1 MGGGDQYAADRSRY
15 AMQGESYLTETYT
28 QSEGNVSR
36 IYRLTR
42 TSYEGTGKYG
52 LKMVPEETVKA
63 PERILVSFRIR
74 ASETLE
80 NIPVTFGYTDGSQ
93 SDYSDT
99 LDADT
104 QWEYRL
110 AVFTV
115 DYSKAVSAGIRNR
128 SYGSTRSGVVAGDSR
143 TQRRTSFGSR
153 RLRSGRQGAYRQYQG
168 HRRFRFRYAGRL
180 RGLFQ
185 ESLCFGERPHRR
197 YADGCRRAGAS
208 EVPLRGSYPSE
219 QLPEQALHPAFHT
232 KYEAFPDGSPTGI
245 GGLLSYLFGDIAFGS
260 IGRSVG
266 PRPSRAEVLLL
277 LLGTDKFSSYPD
289 RRPCPS
295 AASQYRPDP
304 TVAALPLFVL
314 RRTRAGVEAD
324 LLLHQGQGFLFR
336 SAPAG
341 AGFPPHAV
349 PTYGRGAARYRR
361 VRGMVRPR
369 RYRRYDPAPAVA
381 ARRRRLGPGGRRLFL
396 SSTPTAR
403 DTSPRDVSAG
413 RQIRLPFRT
422 SRYAGKT

>member
-1 MGGGDQYAADRSRY
+1 MGEELLDFVRITNLFDTQRSGALYLTASDSDAPYMDVIDSLGSDFSLLYPTMGGGDQYAADRSRY

-208 EVPLRGSYPSE
+208 EVPLRVVSIGTAFPE
-219 QLPEQALHPAFHT
+219 QLCIRLSIPST
-232 KYEAFPDGSPTGI
+232 KPSPTVRPQASGVI
-245 GGLLSYLFGDIAFGS
+245 VISLRGHRFWKYWTKCGPATIK
-260 IGRSVG
+260 GRGTAS
-266 PRPSRAEVLLL
+266 PSGHGQVLLI
-277 LLGTDKFSSYPD
+277 P
-289 RRPCPS
+289 
-295 AASQYRPDP
+295 
-304 TVAALPLFVL
+304 
-314 RRTRAGVEAD
+314 
-324 LLLHQGQGFLFR
+324 
-336 SAPAG
+336 
-341 AGFPPHAV
+341 
-349 PTYGRGAARYRR
+349 
-361 VRGMVRPR
+361 
-369 RYRRYDPAPAVA
+369 
-381 ARRRRLGPGGRRLFL
+381 
-396 SSTPTAR
+396 
-403 DTSPRDVSAG
+403 
-413 RQIRLPFRT
+413 
-422 SRYAGKT
+422 